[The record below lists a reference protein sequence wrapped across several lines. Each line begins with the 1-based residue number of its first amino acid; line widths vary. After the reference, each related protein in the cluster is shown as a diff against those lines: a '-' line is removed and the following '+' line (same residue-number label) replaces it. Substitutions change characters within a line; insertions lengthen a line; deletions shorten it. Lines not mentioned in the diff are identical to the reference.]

1 MTEETSGR
9 VRERVRDRKDLRTD
23 VPMMSAQGVVN
34 FTNILSKA
42 FKQTD
47 PKSAKNTITLIFCA
61 FWICAYVK
69 AALKSFTH
77 AFLYESL

>member
-9 VRERVRDRKDLRTD
+9 VRERVRDRKDLRSD
-23 VPMMSAQGVVN
+23 VPMMCAEGVN

-47 PKSAKNTITLIFCA
+47 MKSAKNTITLIILRFLDLRAC
-61 FWICAYVK
+61 
-69 AALKSFTH
+69 KSC
-77 AFLYESL
+77 S